1 VGWLKSR
8 KFWISMVVLAIM
20 VASAVYIKVPLPHIQ
35 VPPETL
41 FEIGPV
47 PFTNTMLALLFAD
60 LVLIVMAFLATRK
73 MEMVPRGLQNFFEM
87 VIDFWQTQAHN
98 SIGEK
103 LSRTW
108 LPLVLTV
115 FFMIWFSNYAHFLPG
130 FDTIGILCK
139 SGECPGEH
147 GAAHA
152 PAAGEAAGDDH
163 AAEPVAAAA
172 EGEHAAEPEG
182 PKHTYFK
189 VSDWNGLGIITA
201 RYPEEASD
209 EEKHEQGRVLVPFLR
224 VAASDL
230 NMPLALALIAF
241 FVIEFAGF
249 KALGFGYLGKFFNFK
264 EGAIMAGVG
273 LLELVSEVMRIITFS
288 FRLFGNVFAGQTLL
302 FVFPFLVPALMVLPI
317 YGLELFVGLIQS
329 YVFAVLIL
337 AFMQQAVT
345 AHHGGDHGEHAAAE
359 HH

>member
-1 VGWLKSR
+1 MGWLTNR
-8 KFWISMVVLAIM
+8 KFWIGVVVLAIM
-20 VASAVYIKVPLPHIQ
+20 VASAIYIKVPLPHIQ

-87 VIDFWQTQAHN
+87 VIEFWQTQAHN

-152 PAAGEAAGDDH
+152 PAADAAASDGEH
-163 AAEPVAAAA
+163 AAEPAAA
-172 EGEHAAEPEG
+172 EGEHAAPEG

-189 VSDWNGLGIITA
+189 VTDWNGIGIITA

-241 FVIEFAGF
+241 LVIEFAGF

-345 AHHGGDHGEHAAAE
+345 AHHGGDHGEHTAAE

>member
-1 VGWLKSR
+1 MGWLKNR
-8 KFWISMVVLAIM
+8 KLWISLVVLAIM
-20 VASAVYIKVPLPHIQ
+20 IASAVYIKVPLPHIQ

-41 FEIGPV
+41 FMIGPI

-73 MEMVPRGLQNFFEM
+73 MDMVPRGLQNFFEM

-98 SIGEK
+98 HIGEK
-103 LSRTW
+103 LTRTW

-115 FFMIWFSNYAHFLPG
+115 FFMIWFSNYSHFLPG
-130 FDTIGILCK
+130 FDTVGILCK
-139 SGECPGEH
+139 PGECPGETH
-147 GAAHA
+147 AAVAQVEGAEHE
-152 PAAGEAAGDDH
+152 PAAGEH
-163 AAEPVAAAA
+163 AE
-172 EGEHAAEPEG
+172 EG
-182 PKHTYFK
+182 PHHTLFK
-189 VSDWNGLGIITA
+189 LRDWKGFGIITA
-201 RYPEEASD
+201 RVAEDAPPEEVA
-209 EEKHEQGRVLVPFLR
+209 EGRVLVPFLR

-230 NMPLALALIAF
+230 NMPLALAIIAF
-241 FVIEFAGF
+241 LVIEFAGF
-249 KALGFGYLGKFFNFK
+249 KALGFGYLRKFFNFK
-264 EGAIMAGVG
+264 EGAIMMGVG
-273 LLELVSEVMRIITFS
+273 VLELISEIMRVITFS

-329 YVFAVLIL
+329 YVFAILIL

-345 AHHGGDHGEHAAAE
+345 AHHGPDHGDHTAE

>member
-1 VGWLKSR
+1 MGWLTNR
-8 KFWISMVVLAIM
+8 KVWISVAVLAIM
-20 VASAVYIKVPLPHIQ
+20 IASAFYIKVPLPHIQ

-41 FEIGPV
+41 FMIGPV

-60 LVLIVMAFLATRK
+60 LVLIVMAVLATRK

-87 VIDFWQTQAHN
+87 IIDFWQTQAYNH
-98 SIGEK
+98 IGEK
-103 LSRTW
+103 LTRTW

-115 FFMIWFSNYAHFLPG
+115 FFMIWFSNYSHFLPG
-130 FDTIGILCK
+130 FDTVGILCK
-139 SGECPGEH
+139 PGECPGEH
-147 GAAHA
+147 AAAHPVAGAPSEGAEQGGAASEA
-152 PAAGEAAGDDH
+152 EAGE
-163 AAEPVAAAA
+163 E
-172 EGEHAAEPEG
+172 EGAH
-182 PKHTYFK
+182 HTLFK
-189 VSDWNGLGIITA
+189 VKDWNGLGIITA
-201 RYPEEASD
+201 RVAEDAPPEEAAD
-209 EEKHEQGRVLVPFLR
+209 GRVLVPFFR

-241 FVIEFAGF
+241 LVIEFAGF

-264 EGAIMAGVG
+264 EGAIMMGVG
-273 LLELVSEVMRIITFS
+273 ILELISEIMRIITFS

-329 YVFAVLIL
+329 YVFAILIL

-345 AHHGGDHGEHAAAE
+345 AHHGPDHGDHTAE